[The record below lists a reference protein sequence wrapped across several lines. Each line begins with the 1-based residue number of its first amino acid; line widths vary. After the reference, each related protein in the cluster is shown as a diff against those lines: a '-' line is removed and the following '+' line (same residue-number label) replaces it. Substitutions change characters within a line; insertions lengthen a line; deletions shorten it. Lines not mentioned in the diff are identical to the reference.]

1 MAAFSRFSLQLS
13 RNSSGSGYAAVVPAE
28 PTAPT
33 ETRGR
38 PRLRRDDEILDA
50 ALLAFATH
58 GYAGMSLRKLNS
70 ELGLSHGT
78 ISHRYG
84 SKERLFYAAV
94 GRRPPAADELAQVR
108 ERFRAFLVVS
118 ARRPELVR
126 LMNQEGLHASDRLNY
141 IFDNYIQPALADTI
155 ATLERLASAGVL
167 RPVPARAWFFLLTH
181 GAAAPYTL
189 TALSARFDPVDGPLD
204 ELAHA
209 ELITDVTINALRRPD
224 P

>member
-1 MAAFSRFSLQLS
+1 
-13 RNSSGSGYAAVVPAE
+13 VPPE
-28 PTAPT
+28 PVAPS

-84 SKERLFYAAV
+84 SKERLYYAAV
-94 GRRPPAADELAQVR
+94 DHGFGGLIAEMDDEIGRRPPATDELAQVR

-141 IFDNYIQPALADTI
+141 IFDTYTQPALADTL
-155 ATLERLASAGVL
+155 AALERLASAGVL
-167 RPVPARAWFFLLTH
+167 RPLPARALFFLLTH

-209 ELITDVTINALRRPD
+209 ELITDVTINALRRPG